1 MTTPSPLAWGKPSHD
16 QHTAQPPQSSDPRR
30 AGPPGPAAADPIDA
44 FFDSRADEATAE
56 RLAAALRS
64 DIRTAG
70 DFVRT
75 QRMVSMFKQPVE
87 GPDLTDA
94 ILCRLE
100 HRRSFGA
107 RLRNTRLSGRR
118 AAGIGLGLGVVAL
131 WAVDR
136 YAPRTPAAPAAPAT
150 VATHSA
156 PPPIAA
162 PAPTQA
168 AVSRA
173 RPTGGFAHLS
183 MGKLDVRTLPSAPG
197 TLVIFGGSGGSTRL
211 PALPSS
217 QWAGAERPRPIEWS
231 AASGESILTIP
242 ALPPHGV
249 ARSGAYRSLGPR

>member
-1 MTTPSPLAWGKPSHD
+1 MTDTPHN
-16 QHTAQPPQSSDPRR
+16 RR
-30 AGPPGPAAADPIDA
+30 IQAGTRKAGPPGPAAADPIDA

-56 RLAAALRS
+56 RLAGALRS
-64 DIRTAG
+64 DVRTAG

-94 ILCRLE
+94 ILRRLD

-107 RLRNTRLSGRR
+107 RLRATRIGGRM

-136 YAPRTPAAPAAPAT
+136 YAPRTPVAPPAAPAT

-156 PPPIAA
+156 PTPSIA
-162 PAPTQA
+162 PS
-168 AVSRA
+168 AVSPTAVAHARP

-183 MGKLDVRTLPSAPG
+183 MGPLDVRTLPSTPG
-197 TLVIFGGSGGSTRL
+197 ALVIFGGSGGSTRL
-211 PALPSS
+211 PALPFR
-217 QWAGAERPRPIEWS
+217 QWANADHASPIEWT

-242 ALPPHGV
+242 AIPPQGA
-249 ARSGAYRSLGPR
+249 ARPGAFKSSAPR